1 MTLGAA
7 VPVTIPIGVPGL
19 SVGTGGHLPNHG
31 PSSGFAATKD
41 SSQGLLV

>member
-7 VPVTIPIGVPGL
+7 VPAAIPLAVPAL
-19 SVGTGGHLPNHG
+19 VGASRTHSLRGGG
-31 PSSGFAATKD
+31 CSGFAATKD